1 MSVISAKPNTNLNDT
16 FKRLLKEKEFRSQDE
31 LVYDLSLKGFENIS
45 QSKVS
50 RLLSKVGAIKIRNAK
65 NNVIYQ
71 SPEEL
76 FIPRVNFPIDTIVL
90 SIKNN
95 GTQIIMKTAAGGA
108 SIIARVLDSLEGS
121 FGILG
126 TISGDDTVLIVPLD
140 IKKLMGLL
148 RGFQIFLEFHL
159 TNWWKSS
166 IHGC

>member
-1 MSVISAKPNTNLNDT
+1 MVAMSEIKNRELLRT
-16 FKRLLKEKEFRSQDE
+16 FKSMLKEKEYRSQDE
-31 LVYDLSLKGFENIS
+31 LVYELSLKGFENIS

-50 RLLSKVGAIKIRNAK
+50 RLLSKVGAIKVRNAK

-71 SPEEL
+71 LSEEL

-126 TISGDDTVLIVPLD
+126 TISGDDTVLIVPMD
-140 IKKLMGLL
+140 TKKIDGVTKGISDFY
-148 RGFQIFLEFHL
+148 RI
-159 TNWWKSS
+159 SS
-166 IHGC
+166 Y

>member
-1 MSVISAKPNTNLNDT
+1 MSAISAKSNTNLIDT

-71 SPEEL
+71 LPEEL

-140 IKKLMGLL
+140 TKKIDGVTKGISDFF
-148 RGFQIFLEFHL
+148 RI
-159 TNWWKSS
+159 SS
-166 IHGC
+166 Y

>member
-1 MSVISAKPNTNLNDT
+1 MVAMSEIKNRELLRT
-16 FKRLLKEKEFRSQDE
+16 FKSMLKEKEYSSQDE

-71 SPEEL
+71 LPEEL

-140 IKKLMGLL
+140 TKKIDGVTKGISDFF
-148 RGFQIFLEFHL
+148 RI
-159 TNWWKSS
+159 SS
-166 IHGC
+166 Y

>member
-1 MSVISAKPNTNLNDT
+1 MSAILAKSNTNLIDT
-16 FKRLLKEKEFRSQDE
+16 FKRLIKEKEFRSQDE

-71 SPEEL
+71 LPEEL

-140 IKKLMGLL
+140 TKKIDGVTKGISDFF
-148 RGFQIFLEFHL
+148 RI
-159 TNWWKSS
+159 SS
-166 IHGC
+166 Y

>member
-1 MSVISAKPNTNLNDT
+1 MSAISAKSNTNLIDT

-71 SPEEL
+71 LPEEL

-126 TISGDDTVLIVPLD
+126 TISGDDTVLIVPMD
-140 IKKLMGLL
+140 TKKIDGVTKGISDFF
-148 RGFQIFLEFHL
+148 RI
-159 TNWWKSS
+159 SS
-166 IHGC
+166 Y

>member
-1 MSVISAKPNTNLNDT
+1 MWRNDEMVAMSEIKNRELLRT
-16 FKRLLKEKEFRSQDE
+16 FKSMLKEKEYRSQDE
-31 LVYDLSLKGFENIS
+31 LVYELSLKGFENIS

-50 RLLSKVGAIKIRNAK
+50 RLLSKVGAIKVRNAK

-71 SPEEL
+71 LSEEL

-126 TISGDDTVLIVPLD
+126 TISGDDTVLIVPMD
-140 IKKLMGLL
+140 TKKIDGVTKGISDFY
-148 RGFQIFLEFHL
+148 RI
-159 TNWWKSS
+159 SS
-166 IHGC
+166 Y

>member
-1 MSVISAKPNTNLNDT
+1 MSAIYAKPNTNLIDT

-71 SPEEL
+71 LPEEL

-140 IKKLMGLL
+140 TKKIDGVTKGISDFF
-148 RGFQIFLEFHL
+148 RI
-159 TNWWKSS
+159 SS
-166 IHGC
+166 Y